1 MALRSRISRQN
12 MRHSLLLSVCSLLCL
27 DISSTNDP
35 YHQAIIAWEYRY
47 MLYVAFLKTYIIIY
61 LVFQD
66 LLQYV
71 HPCLGRWSNLTKIY
85 VPNAWEIT
93 TKPTGCSIWSHLEI
107 KWCMFCLYL
116 PPSTQHAMVTT
127 RMTCFFVQESLF
139 INLHLPSVCEK

>member
-35 YHQAIIAWEYRY
+35 YHQAIIAWEY
-47 MLYVAFLKTYIIIY
+47 
-61 LVFQD
+61 
-66 LLQYV
+66 
-71 HPCLGRWSNLTKIY
+71 KIY
-85 VPNAWEIT
+85 VVCCIFKNLYNYIPRFPRSFT
-93 TKPTGCSIWSHLEI
+93 VCSPLFGEMIQFDEDIFAKRLGNYYQANR
-107 KWCMFCLYL
+107 LQYL
-116 PPSTQHAMVTT
+116 ISLGNQMVYVLFVSTPSTQHAMVTT